1 MLARALAACLL
12 GWLVGWMAGVGVTRP
27 GVRSPK
33 RIAVAKHVGESLDDV
48 NAILNSQYHSSGDS
62 AAAAGHSGSA
72 THHHSSDRST
82 LDRLEGDTLG
92 RWLLRHL
99 SRHSQIAGHY
109 YCRPAQA
116 I

>member
-62 AAAAGHSGSA
+62 AAAAGHSGAGPDVGAGALGDSMRVRWGQK
-72 THHHSSDRST
+72 TVRSFST
-82 LDRLEGDTLG
+82 AL
-92 RWLLRHL
+92 
-99 SRHSQIAGHY
+99 
-109 YCRPAQA
+109 
-116 I
+116 